1 MTGAAGTEHR
11 YRWRVIASTRLRQKP
26 ERFFMESEMR
36 ELFGMILGCVLTIGF
51 VYVHDMR
58 ATSTVANG
66 TTALENRQIVN
77 WDVAQANWNRMT
89 ENARHALIKIRDSV
103 KDVTT

>member
-1 MTGAAGTEHR
+1 
-11 YRWRVIASTRLRQKP
+11 
-26 ERFFMESEMR
+26 MR

-66 TTALENRQIVN
+66 TAPVETRQIVN

-89 ENARHALIKIRDSV
+89 ENAKHALTKLRESVRDATS
-103 KDVTT
+103 